1 MGFMSSVQAWVG
13 YILMPSSSRNFASAS
28 GEGQTKPVGTLFGL
42 ALKAT
47 KVKSFFN
54 VIIGN

>member
-13 YILMPSSSRNFASAS
+13 YILMPSTSRNFASAS
-28 GEGQTKPVGTLFGL
+28 GEGQTRPVGTLFGL

-47 KVKSFFN
+47 NERKSPG
-54 VIIGN
+54 VHVVG